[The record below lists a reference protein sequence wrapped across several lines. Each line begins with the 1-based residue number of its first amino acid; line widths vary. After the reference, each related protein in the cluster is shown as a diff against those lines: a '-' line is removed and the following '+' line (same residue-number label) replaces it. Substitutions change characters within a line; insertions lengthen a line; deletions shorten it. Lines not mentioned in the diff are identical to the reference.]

1 MTKENKPEDV
11 IEKITAIVSKAQNK
25 ECNPINF
32 LDACKYLGYKPSY
45 LYKLTAKKLIPF
57 YQPSGKKIFFYK
69 HELDEWIRGK
79 YGKRE
84 TEKRETK
91 DEKMERWNEGKMLR
105 QDFGKL
111 SQLLSMTDE
120 GKMIRQAQHNGE
132 WNNGKME

>member
-1 MTKENKPEDV
+1 MNKENQPEEV
-11 IEKITAIVSKAQNK
+11 LEQISAIVTTLKNQELK
-25 ECNPINF
+25 PLNF
-32 LDACKYLGYKPSY
+32 LEACKYIGYKPSY

-91 DEKMERWNEGKMLR
+91 DEKME
-105 QDFGKL
+105 
-111 SQLLSMTDE
+111 
-120 GKMIRQAQHNGE
+120 
-132 WNNGKME
+132 